1 MAATARQF
9 HVWVGAESGALKAV
23 NLKRKEAL
31 NFGVGR
37 DLGREAAI
45 KVIAWSG
52 EQKQVLLGRSD
63 RSVQRLDLG
72 TGSLSCSRFC
82 PNGDG
87 DFCGIAA
94 YGSPVVLQV
103 RLYDSATPR
112 RRPVLQVS
120 YGEGPLTALAL
131 VPGGTSVVVGS
142 ARGEMA
148 VIDMRQGRLLRSLR
162 GCAGSIRSLQCHPSL
177 PVVASCGLDRF
188 LRVHSLQDKSIMHKV
203 YLKSRL
209 NCLLLSSCQDLLA
222 EDSPPPTIKEE
233 EEEGDELWGNMET
246 IPTQEPPPKRRRKD
260 PQPDP

>member
-1 MAATARQF
+1 
-9 HVWVGAESGALKAV
+9 
-23 NLKRKEAL
+23 KRKEAL

-52 EQKQVLLGRSD
+52 EQKQVEMGGGKMGRNRD
-63 RSVQRLDLG
+63 G
-72 TGSLSCSRFC
+72 TGGVGSVPGRYRPGRFC
-82 PNGDG
+82 
-87 DFCGIAA
+87 
-94 YGSPVVLQV
+94 V

-203 YLKSRL
+203 LVLADQRNIESPP
-209 NCLLLSSCQDLLA
+209 SQA